1 MRHHPE
7 KNMTINNHRLE
18 KALRQKQGVRVIPFD
33 LNREHL
39 VVFDFSRD
47 NPELYDLDVSDSAV
61 LSRYISQKLKEQNA
75 RVGIGKYNENRTIY
89 DKSAVFAAFGSQ
101 AQRRTLHLG
110 LDLWVAPGTPVLAA
124 LAGQVHS
131 FQDNM
136 SSGDYGPTII
146 LKHTLNGTIFYTLYG
161 HLNREC
167 LKSLEKDQIIKAG
180 QEIALVGD
188 IHENGQWPPHLHFEI
203 IRDLQGKEGD
213 FPGVCAVMDRG
224 KYLDLCPDPN
234 LLLRIKILE

>member
-1 MRHHPE
+1 MRHHLE
-7 KNMTINNHRLE
+7 KNMIINNHRLE
-18 KALRQKQGVRVIPFD
+18 TALRQKQGVRIIPYD

-47 NPELYDLDVSDSAV
+47 NSELQNMDISDTAA
-61 LSRYISQKLKEQNA
+61 LSRYISRKFEEQGA
-75 RVGIGKYNENRTIY
+75 RVGIGKYDEDRTIY
-89 DKSAVFAAFGSQ
+89 DRSAVFASSGNQ

-124 LAGQVHS
+124 LDGQVHS
-131 FQDNM
+131 FQDNRPT
-136 SSGDYGPTII
+136 GDYGPTII
-146 LKHTLNGTIFYTLYG
+146 LKHTLNETNFYTLYG
-161 HLNREC
+161 HLNRDC
-167 LKSLEKDQIIKAG
+167 LKSLEKHQIIMAG
-180 QEIALVGD
+180 QEIARVGD

-213 FPGVCAVMDRG
+213 FPGVCAVKDRE

-234 LLLRIKILE
+234 LLLGIKILE

>member
-1 MRHHPE
+1 
-7 KNMTINNHRLE
+7 MTVNNHRLE
-18 KALRQKQGVRVIPFD
+18 SALRQIQGVRVIPFD

-47 NPELYDLDVSDSAV
+47 NPELDDLDVSDTFAF
-61 LSRYISQKLKEQNA
+61 SRYISHKLEEQGA
-75 RVGIGKYNENRTIY
+75 RVGIGKYDENRTIY
-89 DKSAVFAAFGSQ
+89 DKSAVFASSGSQ

-124 LAGQVHS
+124 LDGQVHS
-131 FQDNM
+131 FQDNRPF
-136 SSGDYGPTII
+136 GDYGPTII
-146 LKHTLNGTIFYTLYG
+146 LEHSLNETSFYTLYG
-161 HLNREC
+161 HLNRDC
-167 LKSLEKDQIIKAG
+167 LKSLEKNQIIKAG

-213 FPGVCAVMDRG
+213 FPGVCAVMDRE

-234 LLLRIKILE
+234 LLLGIKVLE